1 MTTPTDRPLRALF
14 VNENIGGHS
23 TVHAHLRTALAAHPE
38 VQAEFLDVPAPSLR
52 RRVIGAALPGLG
64 RLDLDLQP
72 LRAQL
77 ALSEWV
83 RRRLRDRVADL
94 DVLHVYTA
102 NAGLRS
108 TDLIAGVPTVV
119 STDATNITNAYRL
132 PYRDPTRFTPTM
144 VKLSQRLERRVYDAA
159 SLVVANTA
167 WVADSL
173 RSDYGLDDDRLRVM
187 PFGIVAP
194 DFGPGPAPGT
204 TSEGLPQVV
213 FVGRQLERKGA
224 LRLLRLHQ
232 QHLADECELV
242 LVTTEPVPPGRN
254 VRRVDDVTVGSGRLW
269 EVLRAAAVFAFPS
282 QIDQASNAV
291 IEALAAGL
299 PVLGLD
305 IAAMPELV
313 GPDAGR
319 LLDPQD
325 DEALVST
332 LRELVGDAAL
342 RARMGTAARQ
352 RFCDVYDAQ
361 VSTGRLIEVFGEARA
376 RHAAT
381 AAGEGAG
388 R

>member
-1 MTTPTDRPLRALF
+1 MTSPADRPLRALF

-23 TVHAHLRTALAAHPE
+23 TVHAHLRTALAEHPE
-38 VQAEFLDVPAPSLR
+38 VEAEFLDVPGPSFR
-52 RRVIGAALPGLG
+52 RRVLGTSVPGLG

-83 RRRLRDRVADL
+83 RRRLRDRVADV

-108 TDLIAGVPTVV
+108 ADLIAGVPSVV
-119 STDATNITNAYRL
+119 TTDATNVTNAYRL
-132 PYRDPTRFTPTM
+132 PYRDPTRFTPSV
-144 VKLSQRLERRVYDAA
+144 VKLSQRFEQRVYDAA

-167 WVADSL
+167 WVAESL
-173 RSDYGLDDDRLRVM
+173 RGDYGLDDDRLRVM
-187 PFGIVAP
+187 PFGIIAP
-194 DFGPGPAPGT
+194 EFGPGPAPGT

-232 QHLADECELV
+232 KHLADDCELV

-269 EVLRAAAVFAFPS
+269 EVLREAAVFAFPS

-299 PVLGLD
+299 PVLALEVS
-305 IAAMPELV
+305 AMPELV

-319 LLDPQD
+319 LLAPHD
-325 DEALVST
+325 DEALVTT
-332 LRELVGDAAL
+332 LRELVQDAAL
-342 RARMGTAARQ
+342 RARMGAAARQ
-352 RFCDVYDAQ
+352 RFCDVYDAR
-361 VSTGRLIEVFGEARA
+361 VSTRRLLDLFAEART

-381 AAGEGAG
+381 AGDGVG